1 MTTFVPLS
9 ITPVVASGKY
19 QVGAILNV
27 YDAQTLTPRTVYK
40 DGLATI
46 PWLQAT
52 PGSPVPAGALQTDG
66 SGRIPAM
73 FVVGNPYRV
82 RCIAANGVQIFDID
96 NLPGDVAA
104 GGGGGGGG
112 AGGNT
117 GDYVF
122 SHTTVPISGRV
133 RANGKTIGN
142 AISGATERNNADT
155 RALFIFLWP
164 DTSLTV
170 SGGRGANAAADF
182 DTANKTIT
190 LPDINGRALVGID
203 GMGTTPT
210 GRLLNALFLSG
221 NASTLGST
229 GGEAAHALIN
239 AENATHGHT
248 GTTLAN
254 AAFQMTFTT
263 ASVSG
268 GTPAGTIG
276 NAGSHN
282 HGSATG
288 FESANHTHDL
298 SGMVSAG
305 SHNHGGGTGFENAS
319 LSLNTNLVTSVSRT
333 FVSPNGGNL
342 GSFSAVA
349 DVTYTTQNPNV
360 VPAHTHGIGFDGSH
374 AHGGNTGNPST
385 PHTHAIGFDGTHTHA
400 WTATPLPA
408 HAHSGSTDL
417 GGAHTHIFASDLSG
431 GGAPHNNTQPFA
443 LATCYI
449 VL

>member
-9 ITPVVASGKY
+9 ITPVVAAGKY

-40 DGLATI
+40 DGLASI

-52 PGSPVPAGALQTDG
+52 PGSPIPAGALQTDG
-66 SGRIPAM
+66 SGRIPSM

-104 GGGGGGGG
+104 GGGGGGT
-112 AGGNT
+112 ATLNT

-122 SHTTVPISGRV
+122 SHTTASISGRV

-155 RALFIFLWP
+155 RALFIFLWSDP
-164 DTSLTV
+164 SLVV

-182 DTANKTIT
+182 DTANKTIV
-190 LPDINGRALVGID
+190 LPDINGRALIGID
-203 GMGTTPT
+203 GMGTTPS
-210 GRLLNALFLSG
+210 GRLLNALFATG

-229 GGEAAHALIN
+229 GGEATHTLVN

-276 NAGSHN
+276 SAGLHN
-282 HGSATG
+282 HGAATS
-288 FESANHTHDL
+288 FESANHTHDF

-305 SHNHGGGTGFENAS
+305 SHNHGGTGFESAF
-319 LSLNTNLVTSVSRT
+319 LSLNTNLVISVARS
-333 FVSPNGGNL
+333 FNNVNGGNL
-342 GSFSAVA
+342 GSFSYVS
-349 DVTYTTQNPNV
+349 DVTYTTANPNV
-360 VPAHTHGIGFDGSH
+360 VPSHTHAIASDGSH
-374 AHGGNTGNPST
+374 AHGGNTGNPSVS
-385 PHTHAIGFDGTHTHA
+385 HTHTISGDGNHTHA

-417 GGAHTHIFASDLSG
+417 GGAHTHVFASDLSG

-443 LATCYI
+443 LATVYI